1 MGLFYTQVFLPS
13 RLFFPRR
20 VFRTCNEAGQQN
32 LRRKTLDREMQAS
45 PFFLPPLPCII
56 AGSRTTARATQ
67 VSIACIITIT
77 SRSERGG
84 EGCCVVA
91 EHFPLGA
98 IRNFPKCII
107 CKTNFFFTFVVWKME
122 CKGSLERGN
131 ELIAHKLNS
140 SASFSFDS
148 RSSFDG
154 LSFYRRV

>member
-77 SRSERGG
+77 SGSERGVRA
-84 EGCCVVA
+84 VVLLRSISLSVRFVISQSA
-91 EHFPLGA
+91 LFAKPT
-98 IRNFPKCII
+98 FFYI
-107 CKTNFFFTFVVWKME
+107 CRLK
-122 CKGSLERGN
+122 
-131 ELIAHKLNS
+131 
-140 SASFSFDS
+140 
-148 RSSFDG
+148 DG
-154 LSFYRRV
+154 M